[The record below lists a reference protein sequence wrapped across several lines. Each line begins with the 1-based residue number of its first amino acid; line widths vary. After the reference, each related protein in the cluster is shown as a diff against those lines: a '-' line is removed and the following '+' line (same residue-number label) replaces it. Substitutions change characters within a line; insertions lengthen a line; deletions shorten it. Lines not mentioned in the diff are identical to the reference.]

1 MTTMIQLESK
11 TETTSGLLRP
21 LLRLKAARKRKLR
34 RIKRLIDQGS
44 YDTARKLDLAMD
56 RLLDDLLG

>member
-11 TETTSGLLRP
+11 TETTSGWLRP